1 MEKPVFDEYFTDTG
15 QKYPGAMKKYIIETL
30 RWLQEQGNEEALEV
44 PIDLLEQELDE
55 EIVAMDPSRLPPMAK
70 LLMIKLIRS
79 SFASE
84 LFDEML
90 KKVGSSV
97 DEIRSVRENGTHRK
111 MPGMP
116 YVDKS
121 TAMTEDEQREQM
133 FELLKM
139 EIHKKIAP
147 ALIKAGATGDVK
159 FLRERFDALK
169 DAADAAL
176 KIVVDS
182 AGETPE
188 EAVADIQELLDY
200 TEIYIR
206 MVDAEQTT
214 PEHFNRFMNTL
225 LSEYIENKV
234 KELNE
239 EIQNHNHEGHDAE
252 ECNMMKAKDFPVPVM
267 HTLWR
272 RYYSDDETEPELPRL
287 EAMQD
292 ISCILFDAF
301 NNQIEFTGL
310 TFHPSLE
317 HVIGERM
324 NEKIP
329 QSDELREE
337 VFKIFTRYV
346 KNNPDL
352 MRALEDQHA
361 DDERM
366 AIMVSMDI
374 ACPTLAIL
382 DKCYVQSQSE
392 PDDALSGSDLDAALA
407 ELLNEG

>member
-1 MEKPVFDEYFTDTG
+1 MEKPVFDEYFTETG

-30 RWLQEQGNEEALEV
+30 RWLQEQGNEEALEI
-44 PIDLLEQELDE
+44 PIEMLEQELDE
-55 EIVAMDPSRLPPMAK
+55 DIVAMDPAQLQPLGR
-70 LLMIKLIRS
+70 LLMMKLIRS
-79 SFASE
+79 SFANE
-84 LFDEML
+84 IFDEML
-90 KKVGSSV
+90 KRVGSSI
-97 DEIRSVRENGTHRK
+97 DEIRKIRENGTHRK

-116 YVDKS
+116 YSDAGTV
-121 TAMTEDEQREQM
+121 MTQEEQQEAM
-133 FELLKM
+133 FEMLKM

-147 ALIKAGATGDVK
+147 ALIKAGATGDVN
-159 FLRERFDALK
+159 FLKERLK
-169 DAADAAL
+169 DLEEAAESAL
-176 KIVVDS
+176 KIVGDDP
-182 AGETPE
+182 PE
-188 EAVADIQELLDY
+188 EAVNDIQELLDY

-225 LSEYIENKV
+225 LTEFIDNKV

-239 EIQNHNHEGHDAE
+239 EIQNHDHKGHDDD
-252 ECNMMKAKDFPVPVM
+252 ECNLMKAKDFPVPVM

-272 RYYSDDETEPELPRL
+272 RYYSDDETTEPEFPRL

-292 ISCILFDAF
+292 ISCVLFDAF

-317 HVIGERM
+317 HVIVERM

-329 QSDELREE
+329 QSDDLREE
-337 VFKIFTRYV
+337 IFKIFTRYV

-352 MRALEDQHA
+352 MQALQNQHA

-366 AIMVSMDI
+366 AILVSMDI

-382 DKCYVQSQSE
+382 DKCYVSSQSE
-392 PDDALSGSDLDAALA
+392 PDDLISGSDLDAALA